1 MEALGN
7 CLLYLFH
14 GRLPWQGIYASN
26 LHVGE
31 MKAGKPFRDL
41 LARSPPEL
49 TAYFDHC
56 RSLAFEDE
64 PDYSLLRG
72 IFQKRMDAEGWDV
85 HGKYD
90 WEDPR
95 DLEKGTLLLDE
106 YKLDVRF
113 VKGDLDW

>member
-95 DLEKGTLLLDE
+95 DLEKGTLLPEE

-113 VKGDLDW
+113 VQGDLDW